1 MVRKFRHGGK
11 VPSPGAADGRILFH
25 NAAIMKKLE
34 TALKGLFQLAH
45 AGPPIIVVSFEDV
58 FFPGSAESMGKI
70 FFVASGQVHEPRR
83 VTAKNNRI
91 VSANGFFPVLDDSF
105 PDGLSTEGRRRPWVL
120 SGEPRIDAGPQLHK
134 RP

>member
-45 AGPPIIVVSFEDV
+45 AGPPIIVVSFEDDLLSWKC
-58 FFPGSAESMGKI
+58 GKHGKI
-70 FFVASGQVHEPRR
+70 FFDGIGQVHGPRR

-91 VSANGFFPVLDDSF
+91 VSANGLFPVLDDLF
-105 PDGLSTEGRRRPWVL
+105 PMVFPLRAEDVHGFCRGSPG
-120 SGEPRIDAGPQLHK
+120 
-134 RP
+134 